1 MALWTV
7 SYIHS
12 NYWLRRD
19 LPDVYPHEFDGSVSD
34 SFSVEISEDNDDE
47 RDDAEF
53 LKVVRT
59 QGPSN
64 KKTKANPNCNVKE
77 DISGSDSECF
87 SAEISEYDVDK
98 ENDESEDYVKF
109 FKAVQRE
116 RFSSTNR
123 AANCK
128 YCDVKR
134 SIPDKLLS
142 LFKKKLSVALPYYIC
157 TQVEAILK
165 GLIVFC
171 GRSLISMTD
180 L

>member
-1 MALWTV
+1 M
-7 SYIHS
+7 
-12 NYWLRRD
+12 
-19 LPDVYPHEFDGSVSD
+19 
-34 SFSVEISEDNDDE
+34 EISEDNEDE

-64 KKTKANPNCNVKE
+64 KKAKTNPNCNVKE
-77 DISGSDSECF
+77 YISGSDSECF

-109 FKAVQRE
+109 FKAVQTE
-116 RFSSTNR
+116 SFNSTNR
-123 AANCK
+123 KANCK

-134 SIPDKLLS
+134 SIPDMLLS

-180 L
+180 CFNTMRTTCTRNGCQIVPTQGL